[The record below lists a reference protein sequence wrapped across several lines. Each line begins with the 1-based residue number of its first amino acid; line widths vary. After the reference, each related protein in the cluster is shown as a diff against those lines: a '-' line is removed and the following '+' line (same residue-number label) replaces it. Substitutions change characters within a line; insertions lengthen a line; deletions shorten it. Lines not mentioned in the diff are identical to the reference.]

1 VEPRRSS
8 KCGAKEEQQ
17 VWSQGGAA
25 SVEPRR
31 SSKCGAKEEQQQVRK
46 LRKSSKCRNAEIME
60 RKVRQSMRSGALV
73 SAEAQK

>member
-31 SSKCGAKEEQQQVRK
+31 SSKCGAKEEQQVRK
-46 LRKSSKCRNAEIME
+46 LRKSSKCRNAEITE
-60 RKVRQSMRSGALV
+60 
-73 SAEAQK
+73 SASAATNEEWSNSKCIS